1 MPEDWITIQDACNI
15 SGYNAEYIRRMI
27 RNGKLKAQKVSIVW
41 IVDKESLLNY
51 ISQDQEKSDRRRGPK
66 KRQPS

>member
-1 MPEDWITIQDACNI
+1 
-15 SGYNAEYIRRMI
+15 
-27 RNGKLKAQKVSIVW
+27 
-41 IVDKESLLNY
+41 VDKESLLNY